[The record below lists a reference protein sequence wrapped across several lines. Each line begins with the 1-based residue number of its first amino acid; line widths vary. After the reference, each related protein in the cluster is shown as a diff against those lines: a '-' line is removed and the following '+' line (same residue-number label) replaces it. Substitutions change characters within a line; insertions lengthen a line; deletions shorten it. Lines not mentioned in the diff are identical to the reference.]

1 MNSVYTVHNSKNC
14 FQSQQMRKKKSRK
27 RELINVDAEPKRLL
41 RENLLSTL
49 NSIATPSSHINVDSM
64 YATHMWSLFVGERR
78 V

>member
-1 MNSVYTVHNSKNC
+1 
-14 FQSQQMRKKKSRK
+14 MRKKKSRK

-49 NSIATPSSHINVDSM
+49 NSIDTPSSHINVDSM